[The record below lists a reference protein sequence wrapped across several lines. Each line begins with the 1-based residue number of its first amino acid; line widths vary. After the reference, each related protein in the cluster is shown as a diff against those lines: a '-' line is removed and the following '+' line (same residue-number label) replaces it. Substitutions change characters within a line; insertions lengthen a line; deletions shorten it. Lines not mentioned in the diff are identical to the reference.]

1 MRAALSGAKQLP
13 RDIGLSHNTQEV
25 RTMRYYLHPVQLIP
39 VALAAIAEIPD
50 DLPSRMLGAVLVTV
64 AGIIVPMLAESSR
77 DIGEGD

>member
-1 MRAALSGAKQLP
+1 
-13 RDIGLSHNTQEV
+13 
-25 RTMRYYLHPVQLIP
+25 MRYYLHPVQLIP